1 MNGRQE
7 WERVRRGERG
17 LEKSM
22 KLLNLKTL
30 FLNKGIREVI
40 PIVLIIPSIIFL
52 TVFIVGSLISLLF
65 YVGNISYT
73 FVEIVFRAD
82 FQTAYLRTL
91 RVALIVALITT
102 TLAYPV
108 AFYVLHMSYK
118 MRQIMKALIWLPVM
132 INPIV
137 RGYGWM
143 IILGRLGLVNTILL
157 VLGIINEPI
166 KLLYTELAMIF
177 GLTELFF
184 PFMFISLLSAMENI
198 SDETIMAAYSLGAN
212 TFRVFKDIVM
222 PLSIKGYVFGVT
234 IVVTGCSTAF
244 TTPTLLGGPQNATLS
259 MLLAE
264 YVSILLDWRKAC
276 AIALIILATVLAI
289 SELASVIVKKR

>member
-1 MNGRQE
+1 MNISIS
-7 WERVRRGERG
+7 
-17 LEKSM
+17 KIF
-22 KLLNLKTL
+22 
-30 FLNKGIREVI
+30 FLSKKIREVL
-40 PIVLIIPSIIFL
+40 PIILIIPSIMFL
-52 TVFIVGSLISLLF
+52 IVFIVGSLISLLF

-73 FVEIVFRAD
+73 FIEIFSRVD

-91 RVALIVALITT
+91 RIALIVAVITT
-102 TLAYPV
+102 VLAYPT
-108 AFYVLHMSYK
+108 AFYILHVSYK
-118 MRQIMKALIWLPVM
+118 MRQVVKALVWLPVM

-143 IILGRLGLVNTILL
+143 IILGRHGLINTILL
-157 VLGIINEPI
+157 ASRIIHEPI
-166 KLLYTELAMIF
+166 KLLYTELAMVF

-212 TFRVFKDIVM
+212 TFRVFKDVVM

-244 TTPTLLGGPQNATLS
+244 VTPTLLGGPQNATLS

-264 YVSILLDWRKAC
+264 YVSIFLDWKSASV
-276 AIALIILATVLAI
+276 IALTILATVLAI
-289 SELASVIVKKR
+289 SEFASAIVRRR